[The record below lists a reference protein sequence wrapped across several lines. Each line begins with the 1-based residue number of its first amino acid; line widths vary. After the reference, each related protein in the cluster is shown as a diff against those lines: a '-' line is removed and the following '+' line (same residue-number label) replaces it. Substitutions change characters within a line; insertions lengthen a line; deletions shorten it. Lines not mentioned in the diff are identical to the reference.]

1 MNSFVTAVDTVQIES
16 RTANGMKTFTSSK
29 SALVDLFFAIGASRG
44 KDLSPLFCQAYIE
57 NSTLALRMLAW
68 ARDVRGGAG
77 EREVVR
83 KLLQTLEKNYPADL
97 DRILPF
103 LPEYGRWDDLLV
115 FKTQPVKEK
124 AWALIKSALQA
135 KNQLAAKWMP
145 RQGPVAAELRQWL
158 GLSPKAYRKLLV
170 GLTNVVETKMC
181 ANQWSDI
188 NYSHVPSLAASRYQS
203 AFKRH
208 DPDGIEK
215 YKVALKTGKAKV
227 NAAAVYPYDVIK
239 SLKQDGDA
247 EILQAQWDA
256 LPQYIGDELIL
267 PMCDVS
273 GSMTV
278 GVSGSIK
285 AGSDSTLTCLD
296 VCVSLGLYLADKNK
310 GPFKDMF
317 LTFSSKPKLEIL
329 KGTLTE
335 KLAQMQ
341 TSDWGMNTNLHA
353 AFDEILTYA
362 VKGKV
367 APADMPAY
375 LLILSDMEFDA
386 CTKHD
391 DSAMEMIERKFSD
404 AGYKVPNI
412 IFWNLN
418 AKSGNIPVKFDTENT
433 ALVSGFSPSIM
444 KSILAADQIDP
455 LNIMLQAL
463 NSPRYSLIQ

>member
-1 MNSFVTAVDTVQIES
+1 MNSFVTAVETVQIES
-16 RTANGMKTFTSSK
+16 RTENGMKTFTSSK
-29 SALVDLFFAIGASRG
+29 SSLVDLFFAIGASRG
-44 KDLSPLFCQAYIE
+44 KDLSPLFCQAFVE

-68 ARDVRGGAG
+68 ARDIRGGVG

-83 KLLQTLEKNYPADL
+83 NLLLTLEKNYPADL

-103 LPEYGRWDDLLV
+103 LPEYGRWDDLLI

-135 KNQLAAKWMP
+135 KSQLAAKWMP
-145 RQGPVAAELRQWL
+145 RQGLVAAELRQWL
-158 GLSPKAYRKLLV
+158 GLSPKAYRKMLV

-181 ANQWSDI
+181 ANQWTDI
-188 NYSHVPSLAASRYQS
+188 NYSHVPSLAASRYQK

-208 DPDGIEK
+208 DPAGIEK
-215 YKVALKTGKAKV
+215 YKADLKTGEAKV
-227 NAAAVYPYDVIK
+227 NAAAVYPYDIIK
-239 SLKQDGDA
+239 SLQQGGDT

-256 LPQYIGDELIL
+256 LPQYIGDELVL

-278 GVSGSIK
+278 EVSGLLKS
-285 AGSDSTLTCLD
+285 GCNTTLTCLD

-317 LTFSSKPKLEIL
+317 LTFSDKPKLEIL
-329 KGTLTE
+329 KGSLVD

-341 TSDWGMNTNLHA
+341 TSDWSMNTNLHA

-375 LLILSDMEFDA
+375 LLIFSDMEFDA
-386 CTKHD
+386 CAKHD
-391 DSAMEMIERKFSD
+391 DSAMEMIERKFSN

-418 AKSGNIPVKFDTENT
+418 ARSGNTPVKFDTQGT
-433 ALVSGFSPSIM
+433 ALVSGFSPSLLKPILSAEQISPVSIM
-444 KSILAADQIDP
+444 FET
-455 LNIMLQAL
+455 L